1 MLQKICYKELLLG
14 RGKMFRSHHSKPY
27 LRTRNVCA
35 MAPGAK
41 QQQEQPDVR
50 DVVAEN
56 LKVILGV
63 QDSSIPQQELIRA
76 EKTLG
81 NHLENMSCS

>member
-1 MLQKICYKELLLG
+1 
-14 RGKMFRSHHSKPY
+14 MFRSHHSKPY

-50 DVVAEN
+50 DVVSEN